1 MKRDSNEKRA
11 FWLFLFWVIFVTCAS
26 QPHLSAQD
34 DDMFIVEDDAASGKA
49 PATASDSAVAADQS
63 APDAGE
69 GPPADGEEVVAD
81 DVTESGEPAELPA
94 LSADPNELLAKVNGI
109 AKAGKHDE
117 VITQL
122 EEHEDAVAE
131 SKELMTIYVEALIKT
146 GKPDWNRVNRQA
158 KVLSGLDRTSSL
170 ADYAQGMYFL
180 NSKKPDAAKAISFL
194 SKAKSAKKP
203 YPAAAMAY
211 YMAVGKRFWP
221 VGIVLVGLPLA
232 VVIKKKRAKKK
243 VEISIDLDGLSDNSQ
258 KKSEANTPD
267 QVLKGLL
274 ADDKKAVVA
283 PSAVQE
289 ASADA
294 KPDGLV
300 KKIKKI
306 VTKKT
311 VVKPAASTV
320 ETESQNP
327 AASAESVSESLE
339 TKSSAEI
346 DDSAVLSVDEL
357 LSEPNIAEE
366 QTVEPEVLPVIQ
378 APRPVPQAPYRPG
391 LTGVKPVVAEP
402 EKAAPV
408 VHAQQYTSVHA
419 KHQAEIEQI
428 REISKPG
435 RPAVVA
441 VDSELEALW
450 SNLSRKA
457 IQGKI
462 SPQYRRDEDLGQSVR
477 NPGKNVSY
485 DEAPQEFQE
494 QVSYKDVSIDLSEES
509 LKEDLV
515 CKLKMMAISDSELRE
530 LFAQKNPRHIPHL
543 IEYIMTRPEPV
554 RLAFVAR
561 EIGVYEDPA
570 VIDMLASLLY
580 NEDNRVALGAVQGLE
595 KSKKIAAVVHLCP
608 FLRSDVP
615 VLAQAARTALSNFG
629 AVKILQAFKDLPSY
643 PDPKIREAGIFV
655 LSRMQGGAVED
666 LLKKMLSDDSLEI
679 RNSAIL
685 AMSYQKNPIYIDAL
699 REFFR
704 TATDT
709 DKTLA
714 RKAMVY
720 LQGFVTRKK

>member
-11 FWLFLFWVIFVTCAS
+11 FWLFLFWVIFVTFAY
-26 QPHLSAQD
+26 QPHLSAQE
-34 DDMFIVEDDAASGKA
+34 DDMFVVEDDAAS
-49 PATASDSAVAADQS
+49 ATAPVDS
-63 APDAGE
+63 
-69 GPPADGEEVVAD
+69 GEEVIAD
-81 DVTESGEPAELPA
+81 DGTESGEPAELPA

-117 VITQL
+117 VIAQL
-122 EEHEDAVAE
+122 EEHEDAAAE
-131 SKELMTIYVEALIKT
+131 SKELMTIYIEALINT
-146 GKPDWNRVNRQA
+146 GKPDWNRINRQA
-158 KVLSGLDRTSSL
+158 RVLAGLDRTSSL

-211 YMAVGKRFWP
+211 YMAVGKKFWP
-221 VGIVLVGLPLA
+221 AGLVLLGLPLA
-232 VVIKKKRAKKK
+232 VIIKKKRAGKK
-243 VEISIDLDGLSDNSQ
+243 VEIKIDLDSPVDSSQIKGASGDPAVVQKNSLSDDE
-258 KKSEANTPD
+258 KA
-267 QVLKGLL
+267 
-274 ADDKKAVVA
+274 ADVS
-283 PSAVQE
+283 SAVQD
-289 ASADA
+289 ASSETR
-294 KPDGLV
+294 PDGLV

-311 VVKPAASTV
+311 VARPAVSNAETEAQAPAASI
-320 ETESQNP
+320 EDAPE
-327 AASAESVSESLE
+327 AIEA
-339 TKSSAEI
+339 KSSVEI
-346 DDSAVLSVDEL
+346 DDPVASPAEAPLPENTSNGEQAFEPRVPPVVD
-357 LSEPNIAEE
+357 
-366 QTVEPEVLPVIQ
+366 
-378 APRPVPQAPYRPG
+378 APRPAPQAPYRPG
-391 LTGVKPVVAEP
+391 FTGVRPVSAEP
-402 EKAAPV
+402 EKVVPPAPLGSG
-408 VHAQQYTSVHA
+408 QQYASVHA

-428 REISKPG
+428 RDIAKPG
-435 RPAVVA
+435 RPAAVV
-441 VDSELEALW
+441 VDTELETLW
-450 SNLSRKA
+450 GNLSRKA

-462 SPQYRRDEDLGQSVR
+462 SPQYRREEDGGQSLR
-477 NPGKNVSY
+477 ISGKNDPYEEQRS
-485 DEAPQEFQE
+485 EFQE
-494 QVSYKDVSIDLSEES
+494 QVSYKDVSIDLSEEA

-543 IEYIMTRPEPV
+543 IEYILTRPEPL

-580 NEDNRVALGAVQGLE
+580 NEDNRVALGAIQGLE
-595 KSKKIAAVVHLCP
+595 KCRKIAAVLHLCP

-655 LSRMQGGAVED
+655 LSRMQGVAVED
-666 LLKKMLSDDSLEI
+666 LLKKMLRDESLEI

-685 AMSYQKNPIYIDAL
+685 AMSYQKNPAYIDTL

-704 TATDT
+704 TATDS

-720 LQGFVTRKK
+720 LQGFVARKK